1 MMQHQQQQQHNVSTN
16 SSEDEF
22 HHLFSPLKFLTTLDA
37 ERMERDSHL
46 VHQQQQHQN
55 VHMQHNNSHLGHDN
69 SFDETSL
76 GVVPF
81 GDTDDSSAALNAY
94 YAQMQMD
101 SITRSSA
108 SSPLTTSTPAASSQG
123 QPHILRKATRKRT
136 KGDNS
141 GLHNDAAAEMSFDLT
156 SPPMNAGYHNP
167 TAQSTP
173 VNGIRRNGNGIG
185 VAGLSSMLT
194 TPNNSVLSLIQ
205 EVEANSVGLGDINTP
220 KSSIS
225 QRNSPVRNQAKLS

>member
-22 HHLFSPLKFLTTLDA
+22 QHLFSPLKFLTTLDA
-37 ERMERDSHL
+37 ERVERDSHL
-46 VHQQQQHQN
+46 VHQQQQNHQN
-55 VHMQHNNSHLGHDN
+55 NQAQQRCATQFQHNSMHSHTGHDT

-101 SITRSSA
+101 SITRSSVA
-108 SSPLTTSTPAASSQG
+108 SPLTTSTPAASSQG
-123 QPHILRKATRKRT
+123 QPHILRKASRKRT

-205 EVEANSVGLGDINTP
+205 EV
-220 KSSIS
+220 
-225 QRNSPVRNQAKLS
+225 